1 MKRVLVT
8 FVLDAETVELLRQ
21 IAEAEYDNNKS
32 MTVRRIVKDAA
43 KERGITV
50 EPKEQETA

>member
-43 KERGITV
+43 KERGIATQAKERETV
-50 EPKEQETA
+50 